1 MIGRCFE
8 LENSRLD
15 SPDSYFNSIKKELI
29 PKRDQLVKLLL
40 EAGLTPIIPEGGYFM
55 MADISK
61 ISSKFS
67 SDATECKDSKFVKYL
82 IKEKVRTLQFCI
94 EGIIHSHQKKL
105 GLGFIPTPKN
115 PKNWV
120 WNTIFFPL
128 LELFNV
134 FSFKIFEMSFN
145 EYYIPLFFSYSF
157 NLIEY

>member
-94 EGIIHSHQKKL
+94 EGITPKKIGFRFHTHTQNPKKL
-105 GLGFIPTPKN
+105 GMKHN
-115 PKNWV
+115 
-120 WNTIFFPL
+120 FFFHL
-128 LELFNV
+128 
-134 FSFKIFEMSFN
+134 
-145 EYYIPLFFSYSF
+145 
-157 NLIEY
+157 